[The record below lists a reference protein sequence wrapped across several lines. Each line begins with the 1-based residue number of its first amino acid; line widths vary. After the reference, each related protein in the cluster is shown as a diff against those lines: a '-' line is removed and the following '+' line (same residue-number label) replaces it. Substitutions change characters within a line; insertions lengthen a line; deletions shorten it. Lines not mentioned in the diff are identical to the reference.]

1 MDYKRLVEQLEDSEL
16 SELSESWKKLNLQW
30 KLGSGLTVKVQN
42 HAEWKAYNDIFVDRE
57 YDLPIEQALAARH
70 NPDTFTFLDLGANV
84 GFFTTRVADL
94 ILQREN
100 SKIDFQGVLV
110 EGSPSVYLELKN
122 RVDEEQKLNKKLKII
137 NGLIGERQG
146 VGKIFESDFHITNSL
161 FTQNSA
167 RRYSEVPYVDINDF
181 YSQDSEI
188 DLLKSDIQG
197 SELSFLEN
205 YNQNLLKRV
214 RFAIFELHHDVC
226 DPERCLSVLREE
238 FANHKPLKEKTSHLS
253 NLSVHFF
260 WR

>member
-1 MDYKRLVEQLEDSEL
+1 MDYKRFVAQLEKSEL
-16 SELSESWKKLNLQW
+16 SELSKIWKKLNLEW
-30 KLGSGLTVKVQN
+30 KLCSGLTVKVQS

-57 YDLPIEQALAARH
+57 YDLPIEQALAGRH
-70 NPDTFTFLDLGANV
+70 NPHTFTFLDLGANV

-94 ILQREN
+94 ILQREH

-110 EGSPSVYLELKN
+110 EGSPSVYLELKS
-122 RVDEEQKLNKKLKII
+122 RFDEEPGLTNKLKII
-137 NGLIGERQG
+137 HGLIGERKG
-146 VGKIFESDFHITNSL
+146 ADKIFESEFHITNSL
-161 FTQNSA
+161 FTKNSSE
-167 RRYSEVPYVDINDF
+167 RFSEVSYVDLNDF
-181 YSQDSEI
+181 YQQESEI

-205 YNQNLLKRV
+205 YNQNLLKKV

-226 DPERCLSVLREE
+226 DPERCLRILREE
-238 FANHKPLKEKTSHLS
+238 FPNHKPLKEKTSHLS

>member
-1 MDYKRLVEQLEDSEL
+1 MDYKRFVAQLEDSEL
-16 SELSESWKKLNLQW
+16 SELSELWKKLNLEW
-30 KLGSGLTVKVQN
+30 KLCSGLTVKVQS

-70 NPDTFTFLDLGANV
+70 NPHTFTFLDLGANV

-94 ILQREN
+94 ILQHEN
-100 SKIDFQGVLV
+100 SKIDFQGILV
-110 EGSPSVYLELKN
+110 EGSPSVYLELKKRIN
-122 RVDEEQKLNKKLKII
+122 EEKIISNKLKII

-161 FTQNSA
+161 FTHDSA
-167 RRYSEVPYVDINDF
+167 GRCSEVSYFDLNDF
-181 YSQDSEI
+181 YKQNSEI

-197 SELSFLEN
+197 SELTFLEN
-205 YNQNLLKRV
+205 YHQNLLKRV
-214 RFAIFELHHDVC
+214 RCAIVELHHDVC
-226 DPERCLSVLREE
+226 DTERCLRILREE
-238 FANHKPLKEKTSHLS
+238 FPNHKPLKEKTSHLS

>member
-1 MDYKRLVEQLEDSEL
+1 MDYKKFVGQLEDSEL
-16 SELSESWKKLNLQW
+16 SELSAIWKKLNLEW
-30 KLGSGLTVKVQN
+30 KLGSGLTVKVKN

-57 YDLPIEQALAARH
+57 YDFPIEQALAARH
-70 NPDTFTFLDLGANV
+70 NPHTFTFLDLGANV
-84 GFFTTRVADL
+84 GYFTTRVAEL
-94 ILQREN
+94 ILQRGN
-100 SKIDFQGVLV
+100 SKIDFQGVLI
-110 EGSPSVYLELKN
+110 EGSPSVYLELKE
-122 RVDEEQKLNKKLKII
+122 RISEEQKLSTKLKVV
-137 NGLIGERQG
+137 NGLIGERKG

-161 FTQNSA
+161 FSQNSEG
-167 RRYSEVPYVDINDF
+167 RYSEVSYVDINDF
-181 YSQDSEI
+181 YNQDSEI

-205 YNQNLLKRV
+205 YNQNLLKKV

-238 FANHKPLKEKTSHLS
+238 FVNHKPLKEKTSHLS